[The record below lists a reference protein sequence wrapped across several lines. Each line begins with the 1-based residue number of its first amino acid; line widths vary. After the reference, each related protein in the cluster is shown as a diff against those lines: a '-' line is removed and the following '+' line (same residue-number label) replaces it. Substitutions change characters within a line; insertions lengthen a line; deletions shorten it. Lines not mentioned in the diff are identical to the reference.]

1 MRRQKCL
8 LSVLLFS
15 WLCFATFS
23 SVLAVPPLPSSFYGK
38 VKVNGANVPVG
49 TEVTAWIDGVRY
61 AFTTTIMNEGESVY
75 SFDVPGDDPSTL
87 DVIEG
92 GTQGQAIVFRIGNLV
107 AHHSA
112 IWQSGTYENHDL
124 FAGEGVDRDYL
135 VFLPLVL
142 K

>member
-1 MRRQKCL
+1 L

-23 SVLAVPPLPSSFYGK
+23 SVLAVPPLPSSFWGE
-38 VKVNGANVPVG
+38 VKVNGANVPEG
-49 TEVTAWIDGVRY
+49 TVVTAWIEGVQY
-61 AFTTTIMNEGESVY
+61 ASTTTIFHEGNSVY
-75 SFDVPGDDPSTL
+75 AFDVPGDDPSTL

-107 AHHSA
+107 AHQSA

-124 FAGEGVDRDYL
+124 SAGEQVDRDYL